1 MSSKTFI
8 KNYTNKIHPFSKIII
23 EETER
28 EEDFEDYFN
37 GESND
42 EEEEES
48 DVIYLEDVDDSEAD
62 TEDEDDTDDEDK
74 ILLAISVF
82 VSNLTK

>member
-1 MSSKTFI
+1 MVEDFI
-8 KNYTNKIHPFSKIII
+8 KNGGYEIEKSNDDTNPFSKITI
-23 EETER
+23 EEHER

-48 DVIYLEDVDDSEAD
+48 NVIYPEDVDDREAG
-62 TEDEDDTDDEDK
+62 TVDEDDTDDED
-74 ILLAISVF
+74 
-82 VSNLTK
+82 

>member
-1 MSSKTFI
+1 MS
-8 KNYTNKIHPFSKIII
+8 NDDTNPFSKITI

-48 DVIYLEDVDDSEAD
+48 NVIYPEDVDDREAG
-62 TEDEDDTDDEDK
+62 TVDEDDTDDED
-74 ILLAISVF
+74 
-82 VSNLTK
+82 